1 MIRKAFQLATVF
13 EKLASAELIKDI
25 LKRNM
30 RVLLLNSGMQTNEF
44 QVRPEHIEVFVPGN
58 GPPYTVLLQMKGATL
73 PEDPATRAYAVRALR
88 DNAENLL
95 RNKMP
100 GYDIVVDIDE
110 GNKARPLP

>member
-1 MIRKAFQLATVF
+1 MIRKALHFANRF

-30 RVLLLNSGMQTNEF
+30 RILLLNSGMQTNEF
-44 QVRPEHIEVFVPGN
+44 RVTPDQIEAIIPGN
-58 GPPYTVLLQMKGATL
+58 APPYTVMLRLTGATL
-73 PEDPATRAYAVRALR
+73 PDDPATRAYAVRALR

-100 GYDIVVDIDE
+100 GYDITVDIDE
-110 GNKARPLP
+110 GSRVKPLS